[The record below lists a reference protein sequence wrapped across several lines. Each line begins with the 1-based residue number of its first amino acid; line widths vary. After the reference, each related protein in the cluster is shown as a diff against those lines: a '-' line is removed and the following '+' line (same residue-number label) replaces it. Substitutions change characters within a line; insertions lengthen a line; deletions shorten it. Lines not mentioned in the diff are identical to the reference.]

1 MNLHTRILLALIGAV
16 AIAFVAIRLQPF
28 AADAGVSAG
37 RTAPADEVA
46 GSGEWRLVWSDDF
59 EGKSLDRTKWQ
70 PEVSCWGG
78 GNNERQC
85 YVDSSE
91 NIEVRDG
98 MLRLIARQGAHEGP
112 LYPEGMAGAP
122 GGMVEKDYTS
132 GKLRTRGLAAF
143 KYGRFSAR
151 IKLPAGQGTWSAF
164 WMMPE
169 HNVYGDWPLSGEVDI
184 MEAVNLETACAECR
198 GGIERRTSGA
208 LHYGE
213 QAPGNEYLFSYSD
226 RAADVGPSGE
236 WREYAVEWAEG
247 TIQWFVDGQIFMR
260 LDSGQWFTGSHLAEG
275 RNFAPFDQPFHIA
288 LNLAVGGNLAEKSN
302 GMGFDPASFPA
313 DMQVDWVRVE
323 QCVGDLETGKSCLS
337 DQTWN
342 AEPLGPWEVQAR

>member
-1 MNLHTRILLALIGAV
+1 MNLHTKIFLALIA
-16 AIAFVAIRLQPF
+16 AMMIALLAIRYQPLG
-28 AADAGVSAG
+28 AEAGVSVDRA
-37 RTAPADEVA
+37 APADEVA
-46 GSGEWRLVWSDDF
+46 GAGAWRLVWSDEF
-59 EGKSLDRTKWQ
+59 EGESLDRTKWQ
-70 PEVSCWGG
+70 PEESCWGG

-85 YVDSSE
+85 YVDSIE
-91 NIEVRDG
+91 NIEVKDG
-98 MLRLIARQGAHEGP
+98 VLRLIARQGAHEGP
-112 LYPEGMAGAP
+112 LFPEGMEGAP
-122 GGMVEKDYTS
+122 GGTAEKDYTS

-169 HNVYGDWPLSGEVDI
+169 HNVYGNWPLSGEVDI
-184 MEAVNLETACAECR
+184 MEAVNLETACAECP

-213 QAPGNEYLFSYSD
+213 QAPGNTYLFSY
-226 RAADVGPSGE
+226 ADGTADIGPSDE

-260 LDSGQWFTGSHLAEG
+260 LDSSQWFTGSPLAEG
-275 RNFAPFDQPFHIA
+275 RTFAPFDQSFHLA
-288 LNLAVGGNLAEKSN
+288 LNLAVGGNLAEKAN

-337 DQTWN
+337 DQAWN